1 MKRDFQ
7 SILYWL
13 ILLILSLIWGSS
25 FILMKYGLRSFSYG
39 QVAGFRMFI
48 AFITLLPFAIKNLG
62 LIKRSN
68 IIPLLTVAFV
78 GNCIPA
84 FLFTMAETRID
95 SSLAGML
102 NALTPFFTLMV
113 GALFYHTKL
122 KGGRVVGIFLGLLG
136 SVLLILDNANG
147 VNFNA
152 WSLLVVLATLMYGV
166 NINNVKAKLSD
177 LTGLQITSL
186 AFFMVGPVVI
196 LYLLTTNLPETFA
209 QPNAWTDFFY
219 VFLLGFLASAFAV
232 VLINYLILRTSAIF
246 ASSVTYLIPIV
257 AVGWGLIDGEVIF
270 LRHYIGMTLVLF
282 GVYLV
287 NKKLK
292 K

>member
-1 MKRDFQ
+1 MKIDFQ
-7 SILYWL
+7 SLIDWL

-48 AFITLLPFAIKNLG
+48 AFVTLLPFAIKNLG

-68 IIPLLTVAFV
+68 IIPLLIVAFV

-102 NALTPFFTLMV
+102 NSLTPFFTLMV
-113 GALFYHTKL
+113 GALFYRTKL
-122 KGGRVVGIFLGLLG
+122 KGGRIVGIFLGLTG
-136 SVLLILDNANG
+136 SVLLVFDNVNG
-147 VNFNA
+147 INFNA
-152 WSLLVVLATLMYGV
+152 WSLLIVLATLMYGI

-177 LTGLQITSL
+177 LTGLQIASL
-186 AFFMVGPVVI
+186 AFFMVGPVVT
-196 LYLLTTNLPETFA
+196 LYLLTGNLSETFA
-209 QPNAWTDFFY
+209 QPNVWTDFFY

-232 VLINYLILRTSAIF
+232 VLINYLILRTSTIF

-287 NKKLK
+287 NKKIK